1 MSLSYW
7 LASARWSVIEG
18 TIPSL
23 MSVSGLPVRNNFVQM
38 TAHFNMSDG
47 SILLLIMLVEW
58 KARTVR
64 QMDMRMYWRRFK

>member
-23 MSVSGLPVRNNFVQM
+23 MSVSGLPVKAFCTNSAIQSVI
-38 TAHFNMSDG
+38 DD